1 MITAS
6 RVAPLRGEFEF
17 RVWRRGRL
25 LLCER
30 EPNLIVTGAAQ
41 VLSQLLAG
49 VAGAYAVDPD
59 RVRDLGHAGRSG
71 RQRFD
76 GSLRQGHRRLHI
88 SLSPG
93 GCGSTGRW
101 GRLRATGLQIR
112 EFGLLTA
119 GNALVA
125 RKVRQD
131 GAHIE
136 KAVDL
141 ALAGSWTVIF

>member
-1 MITAS
+1 MIAAS

-49 VAGAYAVDPD
+49 VAGAYAVTQIGFGISGTPADPAD
-59 RVRDLGHAGRSG
+59 NALTGAYVKAIGGYTFPSPGRVRFNWTL
-71 RQRFD
+71 
-76 GSLRQGHRRLHI
+76 
-88 SLSPG
+88 
-93 GCGSTGRW
+93 GSTEGN
-101 GRLRATGLQIR
+101 GLQIR